1 MCCEGLI
8 WWMLIIEIAV
18 PLLGVNVLDVSV
30 RLHFHCPEV
39 YHILLI
45 LLLKPLK
52 RKIENKIMAAVQ
64 YDQVESSRSSS

>member
-45 LLLKPLK
+45 LLLK
-52 RKIENKIMAAVQ
+52 RKIEYKILAAVQ
-64 YDQVESSRSSS
+64 CDQVESSRSSS

>member
-8 WWMLIIEIAV
+8 WWMLIIKVAV
-18 PLLGVNVLDVSV
+18 PLLGVYVLDVSV

-45 LLLKPLK
+45 LLLK
-52 RKIENKIMAAVQ
+52 RKIEDKIMAAVQ